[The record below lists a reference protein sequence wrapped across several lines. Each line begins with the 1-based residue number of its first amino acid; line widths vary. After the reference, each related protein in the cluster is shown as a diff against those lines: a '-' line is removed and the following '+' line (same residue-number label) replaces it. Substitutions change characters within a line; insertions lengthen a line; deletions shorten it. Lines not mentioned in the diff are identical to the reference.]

1 MTKALLAA
9 LRDAA
14 GRMRPDDAAASL
26 EALEKL
32 PHVGAGV
39 AEDVRAALRGAAEG
53 GSAARG
59 GRGAEP

>member
-1 MTKALLAA
+1 
-9 LRDAA
+9 
-14 GRMRPDDAAASL
+14 MRPDDAAASL